1 MPKKGMRSLCF
12 HSKSPSFAAYS
23 SSPSRPSSVSF
34 PTPRR
39 VPVKNFTD
47 AMIEDI
53 IGNAA
58 VLVMKWNPETS
69 TYAKVTSL
77 FYESKKEARQFIRCV
92 TELQKAMH
100 FLVSEDPTSEK
111 IVHSQSLMEI
121 AMKRLQKEFYQ
132 ILSMNRAHLDPESIS
147 TRSRSSVTSARSST
161 SDYDDGGATTDD
173 DVRFAGESISEV
185 EHVSSIAMADLKS
198 IAECMISSGYA
209 KECVHIYKI
218 IRKSIIDEGM
228 YKLGVERLSSS
239 QIHKMDRE
247 VLDLRIRS
255 WLNAVKMS
263 ISTLF
268 DGERILCDH
277 VFASSAS
284 IRESCFTHIS
294 REAATLLFG
303 FPQVLVAKSKKSSS
317 SLDVFRLLDMYTSIS
332 ERWPEIDSIFS
343 FESTAAVRSQALNS
357 LIKLSESVRS
367 MLSDFEST
375 IQKDS
380 SKSVSPGGGVH
391 DLTLRVMNYLSL
403 LTDYSNVLV
412 DIVTDWPPPAKSSLP
427 ESYFDGPHSE
437 DGPAPVISL
446 RMAWLLLVLLCKL
459 DDKAK
464 HYKDASLSYLFL
476 ANNLQHMISK
486 VRTSNLQYLLGEDW
500 ISKHERKVRQ
510 FAENYEGLAWGK
522 VFASLPEN
530 PTAEI
535 SPEEARLI
543 FRNFN
548 FSFEEAH
555 RKQRTSVVPDRKLG
569 EEMQVSIAKKLVSAY
584 REFYDAHRLT
594 VGGGRNVALY
604 VRFAPEDVE
613 NHLSDLFFGTIDLD
627 GSSQYSSSHRRS
639 SLRL

>member
-1 MPKKGMRSLCF
+1 MPRKGMRSLCF

-39 VPVKNFTD
+39 VPVTNFTD

-77 FYESKKEARQFIRCV
+77 FYESKKEAQQFIRCV

-111 IVHSQSLMEI
+111 IVHAQSLMEI

-132 ILSMNRAHLDPESIS
+132 ILSMNRAHLDPESVS
-147 TRSRSSVTSARSST
+147 TRSRSSVTSTRSST
-161 SDYDDGGATTDD
+161 SDYEDGGATTDD
-173 DVRFAGESISEV
+173 DVRFARESISEV
-185 EHVSSIAMADLKS
+185 EHVSSVAMADLKS

-255 WLNAVKMS
+255 WLNALKMS

-268 DGERILCDH
+268 NGERILCDH

-343 FESTAAVRSQALNS
+343 FESTDAVRSQALNS

-380 SKSVSPGGGVH
+380 SKSVSHGGGVH

-412 DIVTDWPPPAKSSLP
+412 DIVSDWPPPAKSSLP
-427 ESYFDGPHSE
+427 ESYFDSPHSE
-437 DGPAPVISL
+437 DGQAPVISL

-464 HYKDASLSYLFL
+464 HYKDVSLSYLFL
-476 ANNLQHMISK
+476 ANNLQYMISNI
-486 VRTSNLQYLLGEDW
+486 RTSNLQYLLGEDW

-530 PTAEI
+530 PTVEI
-535 SPEEARLI
+535 STEEARLI

-555 RKQRTSVVPDRKLG
+555 RKQRTSVVPDRKLR

-594 VGGGRNVALY
+594 VGGGRSVELY

-613 NHLSDLFFGTIDLD
+613 NHLSDLFFGTMDSD
-627 GSSQYSSSHRRS
+627 GSSQYSPSHRRS
-639 SLRL
+639 PLRL

>member
-1 MPKKGMRSLCF
+1 MPRKGMRSLCF

-39 VPVKNFTD
+39 VPVTNFTD

-77 FYESKKEARQFIRCV
+77 FYESKKEAQQFIRCV

-111 IVHSQSLMEI
+111 IVHAQSLMEI

-132 ILSMNRAHLDPESIS
+132 ILSMNRAHLDPESVS
-147 TRSRSSVTSARSST
+147 TRSRSSVTSTRSST
-161 SDYDDGGATTDD
+161 SDYEDGGATTDD

-185 EHVSSIAMADLKS
+185 EHVSSVAMADLKS

-255 WLNAVKMS
+255 WLNAVKLS

-268 DGERILCDH
+268 NGERILCDH

-380 SKSVSPGGGVH
+380 SKSVAHGGGVH
-391 DLTLRVMNYLSL
+391 DLTLNVMNYLSL

-412 DIVTDWPPPAKSSLP
+412 DIVSDWPPPAKSSLP
-427 ESYFDGPHSE
+427 ESYFDSLHAE
-437 DGPAPVISL
+437 DGQAPVISL

-464 HYKDASLSYLFL
+464 HYKDVSVSYLFL
-476 ANNLQHMISK
+476 ANNLQYMISN

-555 RKQRTSVVPDRKLG
+555 RKQRTSVVPDRKLR

-594 VGGGRNVALY
+594 VGGERNVALY

-613 NHLSDLFFGTIDLD
+613 NHLSDLFFGTMDSD

-639 SLRL
+639 PLRL

>member
-1 MPKKGMRSLCF
+1 MRSLCF